1 MNWATRLGVWLESRR
16 TVKLEA
22 FNAIVAELRSEVRKP
37 PVDAK
42 ELAIMKARMDRL
54 ELFVGLKREPV
65 AVTLPGEARI
75 S

>member
-1 MNWATRLGVWLESRR
+1 MNIFIRFGQWLESRR

-22 FNAIVAELRSEVRKP
+22 FNAIVAELRNEVRKP